1 MDGKLVLKFATP
13 TGDKNEEG
21 HAVYNKYTTIGA
33 VNSAMSKKGKKF
45 LVANDVEGNSY
56 FIASTT
62 KVGPKSPSKVLSV
75 KQKGAEE
82 SELLCGLFRKSY
94 NDGSFSLIG
103 KSRDTGIKYG
113 LFVESENGRR
123 EATPATAADL

>member
-1 MDGKLVLKFATP
+1 MEGQLVLKFATP
-13 TGDKNEEG
+13 TDERNEKG
-21 HAVYNKYTTIGA
+21 NTVYSKYTAIGA

-62 KVGPKSPSKVLSV
+62 KVGPNHPSKVLSV
-75 KQKGAEE
+75 KQKGAEQ
-82 SELLCGLFRKSY
+82 SELLCGLFRKTY

-113 LFVESENGRR
+113 LFVESEARK